1 MVYIQEI
8 LFRFFYLS
16 LTTLSIFLISFFF
29 KEYSLLFFIN
39 SLLNKKQLKD
49 IAFLFSS
56 PYELFEIYYKVCL
69 LSTILLAVP
78 FILYQLLQFLS
89 QGLTTVEH
97 KKVQKSLISFITWF
111 YFFNFLIICFLLP
124 FFWTEIE
131 LFNTETLYFSY
142 INIYYEPNL
151 QQYIFFLYKNV
162 IILNFFFFF
171 QYVYTYIVKNLTILT
186 YLKVKQYEKTFVFF
200 IVVTLFFLHTD
211 IFQAFIFSLL
221 LLLYY
226 FIFSKFLKHYL
237 LLKYKKQ
244 KQIITL

>member
-16 LTTLSIFLISFFF
+16 LTTISIFLTSFFF

-69 LSTILLAVP
+69 LSTMLLVVP
-78 FILYQLLQFLS
+78 FILYQILQFLS
-89 QGLTTVEH
+89 QGLTKLEY
-97 KKVQKSLISFITWF
+97 KKAQQNFIGFIIWF
-111 YFFNFLIICFLLP
+111 FFFNFLIICFLLP

-131 LFNTETLYFSY
+131 LFNIETLYFSY
-142 INIYYEPNL
+142 VNIEYEPNL
-151 QQYIFFLYKNV
+151 QQYIIFLYKNV
-162 IILNFFFFF
+162 IVLNFFFFL
-171 QYVYTYIVKNLTILT
+171 QYIYTYIVKNFTIFT
-186 YLKVKQYEKTFVFF
+186 YLKLKQYEKTVVFF
-200 IVVTLFFLHTD
+200 IIATLFFLHSD
-211 IFQAFIFSLL
+211 IFQAFIFSLM

-226 FIFSKFLKHYL
+226 FIFSKFLKYYL